1 MARLLIVVLGM
12 VALLGV
18 TLVVSTGPAEAVVGE
33 IDPGPRRFECQPG
46 QGCGPFLCTG
56 VPRCGTVCIEFR
68 CTNCVN
74 GRCEGDSW
82 ESKAVGN
89 EFIFAYR
96 EGWHDRVYPTLVEF
110 GIINREDWYQGCLPY
125 SPP

>member
-1 MARLLIVVLGM
+1 M
-12 VALLGV
+12 
-18 TLVVSTGPAEAVVGE
+18 
-33 IDPGPRRFECQPG
+33 
-46 QGCGPFLCTG
+46 
-56 VPRCGTVCIEFR
+56 CIEFH

>member
-1 MARLLIVVLGM
+1 MQTVEPVFGQIKQGRSFRQFLLRGLEKV
-12 VALLGV
+12 
-18 TLVVSTGPAEAVVGE
+18 
-33 IDPGPRRFECQPG
+33 DG

-56 VPRCGTVCIEFR
+56 APRCGTVCIEFR

-74 GRCEGDSW
+74 GQCEGDSW
-82 ESKAVGN
+82 EAKAVGN

-96 EGWHDRVYPTLVEF
+96 EGWHDPVYPTLVEF